1 VSSHR
6 IDLPSKE
13 EGSRH
18 WPAVLKEEIVLA
30 TLEAGA
36 TVASVARDFD
46 LDPSQIYQWRKAL
59 KVSRLPSQE
68 VATSPEFLPVQVWAA
83 DCGEQASVQEHAGQE
98 QAESTSGPERVAV
111 SSSISGAIEIQ
122 VGPLHRVRVCDDFAS
137 DTLERVLDVLRRQ
150 Q

>member
-6 IDLPSKE
+6 IDLPRKG
-13 EGSRH
+13 EGTRH
-18 WPAVLKEEIVLA
+18 WPAALKEEIVLA

-36 TVASVARDFD
+36 TVASVARDYD

-83 DCGEQASVQEHAGQE
+83 GCVSAWNIDPSGGVIGVQ
-98 QAESTSGPERVAV
+98 
-111 SSSISGAIEIQ
+111 
-122 VGPLHRVRVCDDFAS
+122 F
-137 DTLERVLDVLRRQ
+137 
-150 Q
+150 

>member
-6 IDLPSKE
+6 IDLPRKA
-13 EGSRH
+13 EGGRH
-18 WPAVLKEEIVLA
+18 WPSALKEEIVLA

-36 TVASVARDFD
+36 TVASVARGYD
-46 LDPSQIYQWRKAL
+46 LDSSQIYQWRKAL

-83 DCGEQASVQEHAGQE
+83 DGGKQASVQEQTEA
-98 QAESTSGPERVAV
+98 TSGPERGAV

-122 VGPLHRVRVCDDFAS
+122 VGLLHRVRVCDGFAS